1 MSKGKQGKRHF
12 RAMSQEEEAGIVE
25 SKQGKQSGWDNRM
38 GPYDTEAEARQA
50 LDTAAKRTEAADA
63 KEAEEEDWG
72 KPPAWEK

>member
-1 MSKGKQGKRHF
+1 MSEKWYF
-12 RAMSQEEEAGIVE
+12 NVE
-25 SKQGKQSGWDNRM
+25 TGEVQQGKQSGWDNRM

-50 LDTAAKRTEAADA
+50 LDTAAKRTEAADV